1 MRCLCVHSV
10 DMPITEQTRAE
21 LPEAHHRVACA
32 TPGTHEPGAR
42 STGHF
47 LDLHVAGH
55 HSDAAIYV
63 VDARDRIVDVLR

>member
-10 DMPITEQTRAE
+10 DMPITEQTRTE

-32 TPGTHEPGAR
+32 TPWTHEPGAR

-55 HSDAAIYV
+55 HSDAATYV

>member
-1 MRCLCVHSV
+1 
-10 DMPITEQTRAE
+10 MPITEQTRTE
-21 LPEAHHRVACA
+21 LPEARHTVDGA
-32 TPGTHEPGAR
+32 TPWIDEHGAR

-55 HSDAAIYV
+55 HSDGATYV